1 MATPA
6 AKLPEC
12 LMHAQNYDACQKIAQ
27 AFMFLVTEIPQ
38 LTQRGDREMSFWK
51 VHKMSESSSSR
62 MREVFAFLMTV
73 LQDLQDSISNHS
85 GLLNQAD
92 LSHQGNRHAER
103 DLRQLRL
110 GLTQSLAMC
119 RNLTEQIAYEAT
131 KATRERSPHLL
142 AEMRALSDAVLAQLT
157 LISERVNRR
166 VQELSTMPQL
176 CFESRCADGV

>member
-6 AKLPEC
+6 EELPEC
-12 LMHAQNYDACQKIAQ
+12 LMQAQNHNACQKIAQ

-38 LTQRGDREMSFWK
+38 LTQRGDREMYFWK
-51 VHKMSESSSSR
+51 VQNMSEHSSR
-62 MREVFAFLMTV
+62 RMKEVFAFLMTV

-110 GLTQSLAMC
+110 GLNQSLAMC
-119 RNLTEQIAYEAT
+119 RHLTEQIAYEAT
-131 KATRERSPHLL
+131 RATGERSPHLL
-142 AEMRALSDAVLAQLT
+142 AEMKALNDAVLARLT
-157 LISERVNRR
+157 FISESVNRR
-166 VQELSTMPQL
+166 VQQLSAMPQ
-176 CFESRCADGV
+176 ECAAAGV